1 MRRSVAAPP
10 FASADTTT
18 APPEGHHIVYE
29 RLDQL
34 RPHPDN
40 PKGHDIPLIRASM
53 RRHGYAA
60 TIMVCDRTGLI
71 AAGHGRRAALLAERG
86 QTPDAPPRFVRL
98 DGDGSWL
105 VPVQH
110 GWSSENDAE
119 LLGYVLTDNETSR
132 AAGWINDLLGPALL
146 TVFATPLGLEGTGF
160 TKEMMEAVTA
170 NLGPA
175 ELPAAPASNAYREQ
189 YGVIVVC
196 AGEDQQRQVYEKL
209 TADGLDCRVVVT

>member
-1 MRRSVAAPP
+1 VAAAVDQPI
-10 FASADTTT
+10 
-18 APPEGHHIVYE
+18 EEHRIVYE
-29 RLDQL
+29 RLDHL

-86 QTPDAPPRFVRL
+86 QTPDSPPRFVRL
-98 DGDGSWL
+98 DDDGNWL

-110 GWSSENDAE
+110 GWSSTDDAE
-119 LLGYVLTDNETSR
+119 LLAYVLADNETSK
-132 AAGWINDLLGPALL
+132 AAGWIPDLLGPALQV
-146 TVFATPLGLEGTGF
+146 VFATPLQLEGTGF
-160 TKEMMEAVTA
+160 TPAMM
-170 NLGPA
+170 A
-175 ELPAAPASNAYREQ
+175 ELGAVMGPHDLPEAPAANAYREQ

-196 AGEDQQRQVYEKL
+196 AGEDEQRVLYERL
-209 TADGLDCRVVVT
+209 TGEGLECRVVVT